1 MTTTTDTVA
10 TDHSATRM
18 LLDPGMNLTLRP
30 MRYPHFYDRYR
41 DAIKNTWTVE
51 EVDFATDVHDLRAK
65 MSDAERH
72 LVAVVVEAVGVG
84 VGVGGIRLR
93 QCRQGRRAAAEQRK
107 CRRRYS
113 RRGCMWVQ
121 VQMQA
126 MQCRMVCTTVLRC
139 SGRQVGMLGF
149 GVCT

>member
-1 MTTTTDTVA
+1 MGN
-10 TDHSATRM
+10 SARS
-18 LLDPGMNLTLRP
+18 GMAVGVRRAGAGGGAAVVVVVVRAV
-30 MRYPHFYDRYR
+30 MG
-41 DAIKNTWTVE
+41 A
-51 EVDFATDVHDLRAK
+51 EVGAGRVQG
-65 MSDAERH
+65 
-72 LVAVVVEAVGVG
+72 LVAVVVEAVG

-149 GVCT
+149 GVQCCAMRCGQRLYVCT